1 VSDDAI
7 ATPTEASMSSGLSNR
22 RVKIVFFGILLGA
35 TLSGLDA
42 SIVATAAP
50 TIIGDLGQ
58 VSLLPWLTTSYL
70 LAQIVVM
77 AVFGKLGDIH
87 GRRRMFTIAICTF
100 LVGSVLCGFSTS
112 MTMLIICRMV
122 QGVGAGGI
130 TGLAMALVADLI
142 PGDRLGRYLGY
153 TGLVF
158 AATSVIG
165 PAAGGFFVDHFSWR
179 WAFFVNVPSAV
190 ICLFTLIY
198 QPKQRVLVPHR
209 IDIPGAV
216 LLATSM
222 AALLLA
228 LSNTDHSASFWSARA
243 IMLMSVSLLAAIAFV
258 LWEHR
263 AAEPLVP
270 LRILANRV
278 SALATLA
285 NLLAGIGFTCGI
297 IYPPIFYQ
305 AVAGVTAQNSGLL
318 LAPFALS
325 CAMSTLA
332 AGQITD
338 RIGGHKVVPLIG
350 SLLLATGYALL
361 GTITASTGAFQVTL
375 YGMVGGIGVGF
386 VMQTLLYVVQRFS
399 RPSDMGVT
407 TSTVMLAR
415 VLGSS
420 LGVAILGSVFTSTLL
435 SGVERRLPGFPA
447 SDIQGDPHK
456 VAALSDAVRTQ
467 VQDAFASSLAS
478 AFRIAVPLMLL
489 LVVAVVALPGRR
501 IRAKLAE
508 VDADSV
514 TEPMSLADAAAM
526 GV

>member
-1 VSDDAI
+1 MTERPTLSD
-7 ATPTEASMSSGLSNR
+7 R
-22 RVKIVFFGILLGA
+22 RVKLVFLGILLGA

-50 TIIGDLGQ
+50 TIIGDLGR

-70 LAQIVVM
+70 LAQVATM

-87 GRRRMFTIAICTF
+87 GRRRMFAIAIGIF
-100 LVGSVLCGFSTS
+100 LTGSVLCGLSTS
-112 MTMLIICRMV
+112 MGMLILCRLL
-122 QGVGAGGI
+122 QGIGAGGI

-158 AATSVIG
+158 AATSVVG

-190 ICLFTLIY
+190 LCLVTLLFA
-198 QPKQRVLVPHR
+198 PKQRLLVPHR

-216 LLATSM
+216 LLAT
-222 AALLLA
+222 ALTTLLLA
-228 LSNTDHSASFWSARA
+228 LSNTDHSTTFWSSRK
-243 IMLMSVSLLAAIAFV
+243 ITLMTISAIAAFAFF
-258 LWEHR
+258 LWERR

-270 LRILANRV
+270 LRILATRV
-278 SALATLA
+278 AALSTLA

-305 AVAGVTAQNSGLL
+305 AVSGVSAQNSGLL
-318 LAPFALS
+318 LAPFALT
-325 CAMSTLA
+325 CAMSTLL
-332 AGQITD
+332 AGQVTD
-338 RIGGHKVVPLIG
+338 RVGGHKIVPLIG
-350 SLLLATGYALL
+350 SVFLALGYSLL
-361 GTITASTGAFQVTL
+361 GTITASTSVSQVTL
-375 YGMVGGIGVGF
+375 YGMIGGFGVGL

-399 RPSDMGVT
+399 RPSDMGVA

-420 LGVAILGSVFTSTLL
+420 LGVAIMGSVFTSSLL
-435 SGVERRLPGFPA
+435 TGVAERLPGFPV

-456 VAALSDAVRTQ
+456 VAALSDATRAQ
-467 VQDAFASSLAS
+467 VQEAFASSLAGG
-478 AFRIAVPLMLL
+478 FRVIVPFMVLC
-489 LVVAVVALPGRR
+489 VVAVAALPGRR
-501 IRAKLAE
+501 IRARLAE
-508 VDADSV
+508 PNTTA
-514 TEPMSLADAAAM
+514 EPMSLADAAAM
-526 GV
+526 GL